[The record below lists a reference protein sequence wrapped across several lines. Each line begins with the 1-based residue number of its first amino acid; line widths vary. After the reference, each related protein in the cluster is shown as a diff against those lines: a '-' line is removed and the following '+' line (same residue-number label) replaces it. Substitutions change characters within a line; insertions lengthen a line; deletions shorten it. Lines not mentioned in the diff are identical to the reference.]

1 MAFEIATTDT
11 TAVKTQLV
19 EPKEPPK
26 PQEKEIKVVVGAHEW
41 EKDNKNY
48 RYSDATNIYDIMK
61 EYSLDGDIYNRTDFD
76 RNKKLATKDTLIF
89 MGYEPAEIKKYN
101 AAMKTYYENL
111 DDFKQAQEAEKKAT
125 ELRMENECAK
135 AGIQRA
141 LMKGL
146 GNKYTLTQNEET
158 GEVTIVVNQ
167 DTNLGTIREELGL
180 AEGALRINNKEQI
193 EKMEEKGFLSNFR
206 TTCDDRV
213 ATAGTELKIPG
224 SKFAL

>member
-19 EPKEPPK
+19 EPKKPPK
-26 PQEKEIKVVVGAHEW
+26 PQEKEIKVVVGAHES

-48 RYSDATNIYDIMK
+48 RYSDETNIYDIMK

-101 AAMKTYYENL
+101 DDMNTYYKNL
-111 DDFKQAQEAEKKAT
+111 EAFEKAEKKAT

-146 GNKYTLTQNEET
+146 DNKYTLTQNEET

-180 AEGALRINNKEQI
+180 EEGALRINNKEQI
-193 EKMEEKGFLSNFR
+193 EKMEEKGFLSTFR